1 MTVHVVKSPQ
11 NRSFF
16 KTQLLS
22 PLLLKYFMKVKTQK
36 DR

>member
-1 MTVHVVKSPQ
+1 MTVHVVIPLKIGL
-11 NRSFF
+11 FF